1 MYFETAVLICYWWW
15 LNKKWKKKVTAV
27 FGSVGVGIIF
37 DVIMFAVGDGGTR
50 KRQTGTGLVRLF
62 ATEMMVI
69 GGISS
74 VTTLLWRCRRNR
86 WLFHSVK
93 FQLPWRRLPSFSP
106 SFALSPP
113 PPPLLLLLLRLRL
126 RLRHHHHLLLLLILI
141 RFVVQTSV
149 YRQRQERYRITLLR
163 GW

>member
-1 MYFETAVLICYWWW
+1 MEERGEGAVAVKIENVFRNGCFDL
-15 LNKKWKKKVTAV
+15 LLMVTKQEMKKKVTAV

-93 FQLPWRRLPSFSP
+93 FQLP
-106 SFALSPP
+106 
-113 PPPLLLLLLRLRL
+113 
-126 RLRHHHHLLLLLILI
+126 
-141 RFVVQTSV
+141 
-149 YRQRQERYRITLLR
+149 
-163 GW
+163 